1 MPKTADYE
9 NALCGVNVTAPRP
22 GTLLHA
28 AEVYNLCGS
37 DAEVDNA
44 ERILLEIQN
53 QDLWAKDIL
62 YHRSCYLSY
71 VSPRKLKQRLT
82 KELASE
88 DSAEYAEAAEKAF
101 RSLVE
106 HVKEKIIGCPETVI
120 KMSALCA
127 TYVQFLQQQGVDV
140 ESYRTYLL
148 KTRLLITFLNSC
160 PSTALKSGMS
170 LSLCSVVI
178 FPLVF
183 LSRNVRW
190 P

>member
-1 MPKTADYE
+1 MRCECDST
-9 NALCGVNVTAPRP
+9 P

-28 AEVYNLCGS
+28 AEAYNQCGS

-44 ERILLEIQN
+44 KRILLEIQN

-71 VSPRKLKQRLT
+71 VSPRKLEQRLT

-88 DSAEYAEAAEKAF
+88 YSAEYAEAAEKAF

-106 HVKEKIIGCPETVI
+106 HVEEKIIGCPETVI

-127 TYVQFLQQQGVDV
+127 TYVQFLQQQRIYV

-148 KTRLLITFLNSC
+148 KARLIDHC
-160 PSTALKSGMS
+160 HEQ
-170 LSLCSVVI
+170 LS
-178 FPLVF
+178 FHRPQK
-183 LSRNVRW
+183 RNVD
-190 P
+190 